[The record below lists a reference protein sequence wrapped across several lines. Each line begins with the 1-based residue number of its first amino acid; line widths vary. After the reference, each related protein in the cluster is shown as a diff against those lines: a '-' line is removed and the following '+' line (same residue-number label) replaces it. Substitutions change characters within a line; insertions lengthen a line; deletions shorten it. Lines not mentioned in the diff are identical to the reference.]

1 MKAPISM
8 LELRGGSVKGISVY
22 ERIQESKR
30 LGYSKQKTA
39 ERLQCCW
46 RTVDKYWDMTFDD
59 YQGIESKVRKES
71 VLEQYDAHVIAW
83 LTRYPDMSSAQV
95 FDWLLKRFDDIG
107 CSERTVR
114 RHVAALREGRHIPK
128 CESKRDYE
136 ATPDPPKGRQMQVDF
151 GESWMEDIHGR
162 RIHVRFAGFVLSWS
176 RYRYAFFQSRPFTSH
191 DLIEAIR
198 KCFAYMGGRTEEIVF
213 DQDSVVSVAENAGD
227 ILLTREMTLF
237 KAECG
242 FEVYLCR
249 GADPETKGRIER
261 TVGFVKGNFIKH
273 RMYPGDDDALNEEIL
288 AWLDLTGNAKPN
300 GTTKEAPVS
309 RFAVEQ
315 ALLIECETA
324 IPKIKLDTR
333 SVRKDNTIIYLQNRY
348 SLPLG
353 TKNAMDEVKID
364 DADGTLHVYT
374 MGDEPICQ
382 HVTSDATGRLIQ
394 KSAHRHDRT
403 TKVLRLRT
411 KLLELLGDD
420 AESFIDSMVKEHP
433 RYECDQLA
441 LLQHAYGEY
450 GRDTV
455 IDAVRHCSSID
466 SYSANDVIDWA
477 QANPSNRIDTKN
489 QLQDLQ
495 ERYPLIIAKRNVSD
509 YAGVI

>member
-1 MKAPISM
+1 MKAPILM
-8 LELRGGSVKGISVY
+8 LKLRGGAVKGIIVY

-46 RTVDKYWDMTFDD
+46 RSVNKYWDMTFDD
-59 YQGIESKVRKES
+59 YRRIESKVRKES
-71 VLEQYDAHVIAW
+71 VLEHYDAHIIAW
-83 LTRYPDMSSAQV
+83 LTRHPDMSSAQV
-95 FDWLLKRFDDIG
+95 FDWLLERFGDIG

-114 RHVAALREGRHIPK
+114 RHVASLRKCQHIPK
-128 CESKRDYE
+128 CESKRTYE

-151 GESWMEDIHGR
+151 GESWMEDVHGKR
-162 RIHVRFAGFVLSWS
+162 VHVRFAGFVLSWS

-191 DLIEAIR
+191 DLVEAMR
-198 KCFAYMGGRTEEIVF
+198 KCFAYMGGRAEEIVF

-249 GADPETKGRIER
+249 GSDPETKGRIER
-261 TVGFVKGNFIKH
+261 TVGFVKGNFVKH
-273 RMYPGDDDALNEEIL
+273 RVYPGDDDALNEEIL
-288 AWLDLTGNAKPN
+288 AWLARTGNAKPN
-300 GTTKEAPVS
+300 GTTKEAPAS

-315 ALLIECETA
+315 ALLIKCETITPEA
-324 IPKIKLDTR
+324 EFDTR

-353 TKNAMDEVKID
+353 TKNAMDRVKID
-364 DADGTLHVYT
+364 STDGILRIYT
-374 MGDEPICQ
+374 MSGESICQ
-382 HVTSDATGRLIQ
+382 HAISNETGRLIQ
-394 KSAHRHDRT
+394 KSAHRHDKT
-403 TKVLRLRT
+403 SKVLRLRT

-420 AESFIDSMVKEHP
+420 AESFIDSMIEEHP

-450 GRDTV
+450 GHDTV
-455 IDAVRHCSSID
+455 IEAVRYCASID
-466 SYSANDVIDWA
+466 SHSANDVISWA
-477 QANPSNRIDTKN
+477 QANPTNRTEMKS
-489 QLQDLQ
+489 QPLDLR
-495 ERYPLIIAKRNVSD
+495 ERYPLIVAKRDLSD
-509 YAGVI
+509 YAKVI